1 MKTMADTCFRYHGLQ
16 EPMQI
21 RRDNLEDAKLLHQ
34 FARDVEDELHW
45 LSEKETLAASK
56 DLGSSLT
63 TVQRLQKKHHALE
76 AELVSREPVV
86 ASLASRATA
95 MVRSGHFASEKI
107 ESLSRELQQKLINL
121 RDLASI
127 RKLRLLDA
135 VESQMVSV
143 RDLRALG

>member
-1 MKTMADTCFRYHGLQ
+1 M
-16 EPMQI
+16 
-21 RRDNLEDAKLLHQ
+21 
-34 FARDVEDELHW
+34 EDELHW

-76 AELVSREPVV
+76 AELISREPVV

-107 ESLSRELQQKLINL
+107 DTLSRELQEKLMQL

-135 VESQMVSV
+135 VESQMVITIFVLLSWV
-143 RDLRALG
+143 LILEFSC